1 MDLIAELGE
10 LALASRLRR
19 LADTLQKDVT
29 DVYAE
34 LGLDFQARWF
44 AVLAALRG
52 SRAMPVTTLADRLAV
67 SHQAVSKTVTLLVA
81 RGLLTESPDPGDA
94 RRKRVALSASGRQLC
109 RRLDRVWEEIRQA
122 NGDLL
127 TEAGVDL
134 LDDLTRLEAALAVDS
149 MADRVRR
156 RLGLPTADPVRIE
169 GYRPAYK
176 RHFRQLNEAW
186 LSEHFHIEDGDRRLL
201 ADPAGRIIRRGGEVF
216 FALVDSEVAGTCA
229 LIRHRDQTWE
239 LAKMAVAPVQRG
251 RGLGRRLT
259 QAAVDHARAAGA
271 DRLWLRTSL
280 RLRPAGRLYRSL
292 GFRRARRHPFPADTY
307 QRETIV
313 MVLDLNPNGET
324 SL

>member
-1 MDLIAELGE
+1 VDLIAELGE
-10 LALASRLRR
+10 LALASRLHR

-44 AVLAALRG
+44 AVLAALRA
-52 SRAMPVTTLADRLAV
+52 SRPLPVTSLAARLAL
-67 SHQAVSKTVTLLVA
+67 SHQAVSRTVTLLVA
-81 RGLLTESPDPGDA
+81 RGLLTESTDPRDA

-109 RRLDRVWEEIRQA
+109 HRLDRIWTEIRQA

-134 LDDLTRLEAALAVDS
+134 LADLARLETALAGES

-156 RLGLPTADPVRIE
+156 RLGLAPPDPVRIE

-176 RHFRQLNEAW
+176 RHFRQLNERW
-186 LSEHFHIEDGDRRLL
+186 LSEFFSVEDGDRRLL
-201 ADPAGRIIRRGGEVF
+201 DDPAGRIVRRGGAVF
-216 FALVDSEVAGTCA
+216 FALVGDEVAGTCA

-239 LAKMAVAPVQRG
+239 LAKMAVAPDRRR

-259 QAAVDHARAAGA
+259 LAAIERARDAGA
-271 DRLWLRTSL
+271 GQLWLRTSP
-280 RLRPAGRLYRSL
+280 RLRAAGRLYRSL
-292 GFRRARRHPFPADTY
+292 GFRRVRQHPFPADTY
-307 QRETIV
+307 QRETVV
-313 MVLDLNPNGET
+313 MVLALNSNEET
-324 SL
+324 SS